1 MSSFGVSMRIN
12 LKLYS
17 GSTHTITPRQFVDD
31 LKVLD
36 LGGVGSKAIPNGLP
50 SSRGGGPRSFQE
62 YYDEK
67 YFVKVP
73 PPPQRPTPAAQQPP
87 RGGGLR
93 DRLAKPSPAPS
104 YTGST
109 STSSSIGGGA
119 PVPEYKG
126 GEKEKKKKKFGLFR
140 S

>member
-1 MSSFGVSMRIN
+1 M
-12 LKLYS
+12 LYL
-17 GSTHTITPRQFVDD
+17 GSTHTITPRGFIDD

-36 LGGVGSKAIPNGLP
+36 LSGVGSRAIPNGLP

-67 YFVKVP
+67 YLVKVP
-73 PPPQRPTPAAQQPP
+73 PPSQRPALVAQQPSK
-87 RGGGLR
+87 GSGLR
-93 DRLAKPSPAPS
+93 DRLTKPSPAPS
-104 YTGST
+104 YTGSI
-109 STSSSIGGGA
+109 STSSSIGGGV

-126 GEKEKKKKKFGLFR
+126 GEKEKKKKFGLFR